1 MRFRSISLYLM
12 ALAAAGCGDRG
23 HETLEVI
30 VPFREGG
37 GSDQWARALAP
48 FLQRQL
54 GDSLVVQVVN
64 IPGASGL
71 QGGNVF
77 ALRRAPDGRS
87 LFVSSGSNVFPRLL
101 GEPAAQYDFADF
113 RGIVGSPVG
122 GVVYASSELGIGSVA
137 ELCETEEMLVYGG
150 VSPTG
155 LDMVPLLAFELLGL
169 DVLEILGYT
178 GKGAAR
184 VAFEQGETNLDYQ
197 TSPAY
202 LANVVPLVEEGTAV
216 PLFTFGMLDEAGRV
230 VRDPVFPELPSLA
243 DAYAVCRGEDPSGT
257 PWDAY
262 RAVLVA
268 GFGAQKN
275 LWVHRDTPE
284 HRVQGLIRAAAAAV
298 EDPDFLQLAERL
310 LGGYSFYLG
319 EEVEENFAATSRMP
333 AAATAWLVDFLTRE
347 HDVRLPERTD

>member
-1 MRFRSISLYLM
+1 VRFRPLWLCLA
-12 ALAAAGCGDRG
+12 ALATPSCADGG
-23 HETLEVI
+23 HETLEII

-87 LFVSSGSNVFPRLL
+87 LFVSSGSNVFPALL
-101 GEPAAQYDFADF
+101 GEPAVRYDFADF

-122 GVVYASSELGIGSVA
+122 GVVYASAELGIGSVE
-137 ELCETEEMLVYGG
+137 ELCETEQLLVYGG

-155 LDMVPLLAFELLGL
+155 LDMVPLLAFELLGV
-169 DVLEILGYT
+169 DVLDILGYS

-216 PLFTFGMLDEAGRV
+216 PLFTFGMLDETGRV
-230 VRDPVFPELPSLA
+230 IRDPVFPELLSRA
-243 DAYAVCRGEDPSGT
+243 DAYWTCRGGAPSGD

-268 GFGAQKN
+268 GFSAQKN
-275 LWVHRDTPE
+275 LWVHGDAPDG
-284 HRVQGLIRAAAAAV
+284 RVQGLIRAAAAAV
-298 EDPDFLQLAERL
+298 EDPDFLRLAERL

-319 EEVEENFAATSRMP
+319 EQVEENLAATSRMP
-333 AAATAWLVDFLTRE
+333 PAATAWLVDFLTRE
-347 HDVRLPERTD
+347 YGVRLPERAD